1 MKNKRAAALKYA
13 FPKTVP
19 VMVGYLFL
27 GAAYGILMAV
37 NGFGIGWSV
46 AASLIIYAGSLQYLG
61 VNLLAAGVSPV
72 YGFFMALMIN
82 ARHLFYGISMLDKYR
97 DVKRFKPYLI
107 FALTDET
114 FSVLCAEE
122 VPEGMEKDWVYLWTA
137 LLDQCYWVL
146 GTAVGALMGSMISF
160 NTKGL
165 DFALTALF
173 IVIFTDQWKNK
184 SGHWPAMAG
193 IFVSA
198 ASLFLFGKNNFIVP
212 AMIGI
217 IAVLAAGEAFGRKR
231 DSRASGCK
239 NTAETLR
246 EENQV

>member
-1 MKNKRAAALKYA
+1 MKKEHIVAFRYA

-27 GAAYGILMAV
+27 GAAYGILMTV
-37 NGFGIGWSV
+37 SGFGIGWSL
-46 AASLIIYAGSLQYLG
+46 AASLFIYAGSLQYLG

-72 YGFFMALMIN
+72 YGFLMALMIN

-97 DVKRFKPYLI
+97 NIKRFKPYLI

-114 FSVLCAEE
+114 FSVLCGEE
-122 VPEGMEKDWVYLWTA
+122 TPEGMEKEWVYLWIA
-137 LLDQCYWVL
+137 LLDQCYWVA
-146 GTAVGALMGSMISF
+146 GTVAGAVAGSMVPF

-173 IVIFTDQWKNK
+173 VVILTDQWKNK
-184 SGHWPAMAG
+184 SGHRPAVTG
-193 IFVSA
+193 IFVSL
-198 ASLFLFGKNNFIVP
+198 ASLYLFGPDRFIIP

-217 IAVLAAGEAFGRKR
+217 VAVLALMERAG
-231 DSRASGCK
+231 
-239 NTAETLR
+239 R
-246 EENQV
+246 EKQA